1 MLSCVFNVF
10 FCVFSTFSDKV
21 VQTWFVCHETWHTTP
36 FGIFF
41 YVLKWLE
48 SKTIGICLK
57 LRAKLGFWG
66 CLAFLAF
73 FSRIKWCKLVLF
85 GTKLGTQHYL
95 VYVIVFKWLEWKM
108 NIHMLEI
115 TCLVA
120 FFRLFYRF
128 WHFSNK
134 VVQTW
139 FV

>member
-1 MLSCVFNVF
+1 MQSYVFEVFLAFLALSRIKWFKLSLFGTKLSTQYNLLYFIVF
-10 FCVFSTFSDKV
+10 
-21 VQTWFVCHETWHTTP
+21 
-36 FGIFF
+36 
-41 YVLKWLE
+41 KWLE
-48 SKTIGICLK
+48 SKTIDICMKLHAK
-57 LRAKLGFWG
+57 LRFWG
-66 CLAFLAF
+66 CLAFFA

-139 FV
+139 FI